1 MIVAITKLDVF
12 ILLYKLNGGF
22 IFETNSPSRN
32 DDCWITHKSKTIRS
46 YGQYRK
52 IAKKFGDDILYDDNE
67 P

>member
-1 MIVAITKLDVF
+1 MIVAITSLDVF
-12 ILLYKLNGGF
+12 ILLYKLDGEF
-22 IFETNSPSRN
+22 IFEINLPFK
-32 DDCWITHKSKTIRS
+32 DKVDWITHKSKMIRS